1 MLERCEERAPDRRVL
16 VDLPD
21 DGSFSAD
28 AHVAMQNT
36 GIARTWSILLR
47 RRRGYVNWRSK
58 RRAPRRVPPRR
69 GSALPPTK
77 WAPAC
82 CILRSMRPATFTT
95 RPRGR
100 TGYQDEIYLFAIE
113 RDSNASAMKRNAVS
127 CLCVY
132 LGFLFL
138 SVPPSLSLPLSP
150 PLSL

>member
-1 MLERCEERAPDRRVL
+1 ML

-47 RRRGYVNWRSK
+47 RRRDYVNWRSK

-77 WAPAC
+77 RAPAC
-82 CILRSMRPATFTT
+82 CIAPYVPRLSRLVQEIEQAT
-95 RPRGR
+95 RN
-100 TGYQDEIYLFAIE
+100 EIYTYLFAIE
-113 RDSNASAMKRNAVS
+113 RDSNANAINRNAVL
-127 CLCVY
+127 CLYSKAGEIRKKYKCICKR
-132 LGFLFL
+132 
-138 SVPPSLSLPLSP
+138 SLIYRS
-150 PLSL
+150 